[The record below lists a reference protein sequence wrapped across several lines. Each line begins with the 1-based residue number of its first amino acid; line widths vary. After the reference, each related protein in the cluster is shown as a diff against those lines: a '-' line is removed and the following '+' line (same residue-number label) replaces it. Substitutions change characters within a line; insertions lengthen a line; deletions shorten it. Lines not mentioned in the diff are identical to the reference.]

1 MLPILKPNQ
10 QQSLRIERILAWS
23 VLLLSMALVLLF
35 ARKVWQT
42 NDDIGMAMIAGGYG
56 ISSTPS
62 AGLVFSN
69 VVWGWLASSLPSLGG
84 IEAYSWLTYAALLI
98 SAVVMLL
105 ALQRRGTPTSL
116 SAALLAV
123 MFLPTLASPQFT
135 LTAGYLAVAGLA
147 LLVAWKDSPSLLP
160 LCFAGLLLLAA
171 GLIRSLELLFVV
183 AVSLPFL
190 WKERP
195 ARLPLRWTALAVSLL
210 VALCVAHFI
219 DVHYYAGAGWD
230 AFRQMAPVRTLFT
243 DYNFYPYF
251 VAHPEAVESGPLSNN
266 DLALTSQWFYA
277 DPQVFTPA
285 AFAAPL
291 QAVSWVSRALLNLSM
306 SLHLLALANDPQ
318 LMASFGLLVLPVIL
332 LKRSWKTALC
342 SLALLVAAVLLL
354 QVLGRS
360 GMARVYV
367 PAAAAMAVLYLLS
380 AGVNQ
385 RVLVRTLGGAV
396 LVGVTA
402 LTLYGLYPRM
412 HGPDKQRQNLEA
424 QLCAQPQDRLWVVW
438 GNSAFPYQILYRPGA
453 EARPRCELHVYS
465 LGSMQL
471 APFALTQVQQQTGA
485 PDLVTALLQGKE
497 VFMFAEPYRLQML
510 QGYLAEHYEKGL
522 AWQEKLSLPHVALYA
537 LHAGGPP
544 QVRKTEIVS
553 GQDEDPN

>member
-1 MLPILKPNQ
+1 MLPVLKPNH

-23 VLLLSMALVLLF
+23 MLLLAMAVVLLF

-56 ISSTPS
+56 IASTPS

-69 VVWGWLASSLPSLGG
+69 VVWGWLVSSLPALGG
-84 IEAYSWLTYAALLI
+84 IEAYSLLTYTALLV
-98 SAVVMLL
+98 SAGVILL
-105 ALQRRGTPTSL
+105 ALHRRDAPPLLG
-116 SAALLAV
+116 AALLAA

-147 LLVAWKDSPSLLP
+147 LLLAWKDSPSLLP

-190 WKERP
+190 WRERP
-195 ARLPLRWTALAVSLL
+195 TKLPWRWISLAAALL
-210 VALCVAHFI
+210 VALCAAHFV
-219 DVHYYAGAGWD
+219 DVHYYSGTGWD

-251 VAHPEAVESGPLSNN
+251 VAHPEAVGPGPLSNN

-285 AFAAPL
+285 AFAVPL
-291 QAVSWVSRALLNLSM
+291 QAVHWSARALLNLSM
-306 SLHLLALANDPQ
+306 SLHLLALVNDPQ
-318 LMASFGLLVLPVIL
+318 LMALFGLLVLPVIL
-332 LKRSWKTALC
+332 LRRNWMTALC
-342 SLALLVAAVLLL
+342 SLAFLFAAVLLL

-360 GMARVYV
+360 GMVRVYV
-367 PAAAAMAVLYLLS
+367 PAAAAIAVLYLPS

-385 RVLVRTLGGAV
+385 RVMVRALGGLV
-396 LVGVTA
+396 LAGVIA
-402 LTLYGLYPRM
+402 LAFYGLYPRL

-438 GNSAFPYQILYRPGA
+438 GNSAFPYQILYRPGS
-453 EARPRCELHVYS
+453 EARPRCDLHIYS

-471 APFALTQVQQQTGA
+471 APFALAEVQRQTGA

-497 VFMFAEPYRLQML
+497 VLVFTEQFRLQML
-510 QGYLAEHYEKGL
+510 QGYLAEHYKKGL
-522 AWQEKLSLPHVALYA
+522 SWQEKLSLPHVALYA

-544 QVRKTEIVS
+544 QARKAEVPS
-553 GQDEDPN
+553 GQDDTPD